1 MKRFSSEMILSKAW
15 ILSLKTPHRVLPI
28 ITHAV
33 ELYKLWHS
41 YRNDLPLTVRRSLGD
56 KIDVVFVQILEYLFV
71 ASYQNREEKL
81 PTIILV
87 IRKTDLLKFFL
98 QILWELRSLDNKRYI
113 AISEKAGEIGRM
125 VGGWKKDL
133 ETKNP
138 PARTRG

>member
-1 MKRFSSEMILSKAW
+1 MILSKAW

-41 YRNDLPLTVRRSLGD
+41 YRNDLPLAVRRSLGD